1 MNRIRKSDIGLQIN
15 GDYLDADIYQK
26 DGKQEWKLR
35 LTLDLHSGKFYFS
48 PLQYAETLKADFE
61 EVENSLEAH
70 SVAEVFA
77 KAKAFN
83 PKPSQDVI
91 RAFRNAVPMA
101 RELIRRAEKELK
113 RKQLEA
119 VR

>member
-1 MNRIRKSDIGLQIN
+1 MSKIRKSDIEIQLN
-15 GDYLDADIYQK
+15 GDYLDADIYQI

-35 LTLDLHSGKFYFS
+35 LTLDLASEKFYFS
-48 PLQYAETLKADFE
+48 PLQYAETLEAAFE
-61 EVENSLEAH
+61 EVENSPYAH

-91 RAFRNAVPMA
+91 RAFKNAVPMA
-101 RELIRRAEKELK
+101 REFIRKAEKELK
-113 RKQLEA
+113 RKKFKTD
-119 VR
+119 